1 MAHMSVSLIKAT
13 VGLENLDL
21 SLLMFPLATLI
32 SSKSMTQKQE
42 EQKMGIMQSYSVSP
56 FIHY

>member
-42 EQKMGIMQSYSVSP
+42 QKMGIMQSYSVLP